1 MRGIGPEQVIPV
13 PSRMVRPL
21 DGPMSTSMTGAV
33 GSDTQEALSTG
44 IRDVHGISPGY
55 VAVKSSLLG

>member
-1 MRGIGPEQVIPV
+1 M